1 MLQNVIKFIAI
12 SINDIPLVY
21 TLKYYIPLSK
31 LTIDQVTEIIDSFIG
46 DFKVFLFCKFFL

>member
-1 MLQNVIKFIAI
+1 MLLNVIKFIAI